1 MIGRKF
7 QVNHGQ
13 RFAFPLEP
21 IFVIILSATMSL
33 PSPAVSLLAGR
44 LLKAAREQRSLSL
57 EDAAHLT
64 KIPVQRLIWLENDNY
79 AAFGCFTYAR
89 SFLKKYSV
97 FLGVD
102 AHDLL
107 ESLPSGRLAGAHDYR
122 HLSLRH
128 GMWPESAQSS
138 STSAAKKPPRVAAQQ
153 PLGVVIL
160 MSGLLLSGTLL
171 WGFHLATSRQLQPV
185 HERQLPSPSA
195 THSIGSAPAVGMS
208 HTLAE
213 AARR

>member
-1 MIGRKF
+1 
-7 QVNHGQ
+7 
-13 RFAFPLEP
+13 
-21 IFVIILSATMSL
+21 MSL
-33 PSPAVSLLAGR
+33 PSPAVSLRAGR

-64 KIPVQRLIWLENDNY
+64 KIPVQRLIWLENDNF

-102 AHDLL
+102 AHELL
-107 ESLPSGRLAGAHDYR
+107 ESLPSGRLAGPPDYR
-122 HLSLRH
+122 HLSQRY
-128 GMWPESAQSS
+128 GAWPEPAQPRGH
-138 STSAAKKPPRVAAQQ
+138 SAAKKPPLVAAQQ

-171 WGFHLATSRQLQPV
+171 WGFHLVSSRQQQQQPTS
-185 HERQLPSPSA
+185 ERPPTGTAAASHHSNPS
-195 THSIGSAPAVGMS
+195 PAVGLS

-213 AARR
+213 AAGRWQPGVAEE